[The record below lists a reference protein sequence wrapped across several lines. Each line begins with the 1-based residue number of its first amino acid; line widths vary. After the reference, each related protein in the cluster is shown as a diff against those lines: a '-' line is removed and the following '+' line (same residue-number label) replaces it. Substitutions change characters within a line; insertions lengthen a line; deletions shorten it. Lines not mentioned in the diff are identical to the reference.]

1 MIIIVKSTIIVKIEM
16 ISIGIRNVKLHLKY
30 KRANDDKN
38 VKIMNNKD
46 DCSNLFNVLT
56 PHITCII
63 I

>member
-16 ISIGIRNVKLHLKY
+16 ISIGIRNVKLYLKY